1 MAYKYLPLGVPG
13 YPVTPKEEL
22 VNAFQANLNEYF
34 SVATSYQTIQEETAF
49 GSNVYQNV
57 NVRINA
63 AILSPSGEKRG
74 DDYKRILHSDLAHA
88 SGLGWKYYFDSN
100 YWLATFTEIVKSLG
114 NANMVRRCNEVLRWI
129 DTDGT
134 YYEEPCVIDYQIE
147 RSRDTSGANN
157 PVVPS
162 GFFDIYC
169 QLNERTTKIKSNQRF
184 LFGRPDNRICFK
196 VFGMG
201 VQNANNLETADN
213 GSGTLLI
220 LTVGGNYINE
230 DTDDLILG
238 VADKY
243 KDYGKFTSASAVGI
257 YDVVVTPTTNDI
269 LESGSAIYDVRYYL
283 GGSIISGSFAFVISG
298 SSVPTDH
305 YSFSAIDGNKFYV
318 VNHERWLENTLDVLC
333 SGSSGSRIL
342 NVNLRGAW

>member
-34 SVATSYQTIQEETAF
+34 SVATSYQTIQEEVTF
-49 GSNVYQNV
+49 GSNTYQNI
-57 NVRINA
+57 NVRVNRGIN
-63 AILSPSGEKRG
+63 SSTGEKRG
-74 DDYKRILHSDLAHA
+74 DDYKNLLFEDLNHA

-100 YWLATFTEIVKSLG
+100 YWLATFTEIIKSLG

-169 QLNERTTKIKSNQRF
+169 QLNERTNKIRANQRF
-184 LFGRPDNRICFK
+184 LFGTKENRVCFK
-196 VFGMG
+196 VFGQG
-201 VQNANNLETADN
+201 ANNIHRTETTDVD
-213 GSGTLLI
+213 SGALLI
-220 LTVGGNYINE
+220 LTVGGNYVNE
-230 DTDDLILG
+230 STDDLIAG
-238 VADKY
+238 IADRY
-243 KDYGKFTSASAVGI
+243 KDYDTFTSASMVGALSI
-257 YDVVVTPTTNDI
+257 VVTPETNDI
-269 LESGSAIYDVRYYL
+269 IESGSAIYDVRYYS
-283 GGSIISGSFAFVISG
+283 GSTVLSGSFVFSVSG
-298 SSVPTDH
+298 SDVPADH
-305 YSFSAIDGNKFYV
+305 YSFSPIDSNSFYV
-318 VNHERWLENTLDVLC
+318 INNAKYLEDSLDVLC
-333 SGSSGSRIL
+333 SGSSGSRLL
-342 NVNLRGAW
+342 NINLRGAW